1 MFDLM
6 GMMGKVKEAQ
16 AKIKEVQARMVYLT
30 AEGESGAGLVKV
42 RVNGERKVLKIE
54 IDESLITPSDRE
66 MLSDLIVAATNT
78 AMEAIEVKIKA
89 EMKSATEGM
98 IPNIPGMD
106 LGGLFG

>member
-16 AKIKEVQARMVYLT
+16 AKIKEVQARMVHLT

-54 IDESLITPSDRE
+54 IDESLITPSDKE

-78 AMEAIEVKIKA
+78 AMEAIDVKIKA

>member
-16 AKIKEVQARMVYLT
+16 AKIKEAQARVVHLT

-42 RVNGERKVLKIE
+42 KVNGERKVLNIE
-54 IDESLITPSDRE
+54 IDESLMTPADRE
-66 MLSDLIVAATNT
+66 MLSDLIVAATNIS
-78 AMEAIEVKIKA
+78 MEAIEVKIKA

-98 IPNIPGMD
+98 MPNIPGMD